1 MSINISE
8 AVALLLDPDNRI
20 AYQAL
25 QDLQAESEAS
35 DRVYPHM
42 DQFSAMLDSDNSYV
56 RTRGLTLLAYNAR
69 WDTDYKIDEVIDR
82 YLKHITDVKP
92 ITARQC
98 IKLLPMIAKYKPE
111 LKEDILSALYK
122 ANVSFYP
129 DSMQTL
135 VWKDIQTARRKIQ
148 KEETP

>member
-8 AVALLLDPDNRI
+8 TVALLLDPDSRV
-20 AYQAL
+20 AYRAL

-111 LKEDILSALYK
+111 LREDILSALYK

-135 VWKDIQTARRKIQ
+135 VWKGIQTARRKIQ